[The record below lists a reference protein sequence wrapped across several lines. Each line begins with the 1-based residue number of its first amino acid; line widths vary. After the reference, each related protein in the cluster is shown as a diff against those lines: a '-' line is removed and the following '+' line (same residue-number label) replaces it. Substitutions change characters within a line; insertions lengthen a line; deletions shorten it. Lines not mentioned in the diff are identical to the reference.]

1 MFGFLEQ
8 ILFLFFNVS
17 KKYKFL
23 GLSILII
30 LNFFFE
36 FIGIILLIPL
46 VRTVLSNNSGELNYE
61 NQFLNYIQ
69 EKLISDSFLNTVNQF
84 TTIVL
89 LLIIIIYYC

>member
-46 VRTVLSNNSGELNYE
+46 VRTVL
-61 NQFLNYIQ
+61 I
-69 EKLISDSFLNTVNQF
+69 
-84 TTIVL
+84 TIL
-89 LLIIIIYYC
+89 AN